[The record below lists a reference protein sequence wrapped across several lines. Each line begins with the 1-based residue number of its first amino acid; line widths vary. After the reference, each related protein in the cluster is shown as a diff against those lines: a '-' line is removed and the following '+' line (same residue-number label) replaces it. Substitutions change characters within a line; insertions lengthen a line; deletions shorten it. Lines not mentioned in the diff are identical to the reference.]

1 MDKPFRQHDDRIITV
16 TIDENGD
23 ALFLKTNVNDA
34 FLDLGEVITQ
44 RASHVEP
51 APLGERIAFHT
62 LRAIFGD
69 KGRVS
74 DWTRGWN
81 TLWRVNT
88 KPVGGPI
95 LKLLHAIPG
104 IAWPVEDNIAVWA
117 NRQDAIDAEVKFLNN
132 FFLER
137 GIQ

>member
-69 KGRVS
+69 KGKTAE
-74 DWTRGWN
+74 WTRRWN
-81 TLWRVNT
+81 TTWLVDTR
-88 KPVGGPI
+88 PVGGPI
-95 LKLLHAIPG
+95 LPEHYL
-104 IAWPVEDNIAVWA
+104 
-117 NRQDAIDAEVKFLNN
+117 NRQDAIDAEIVFLNN

-137 GIQ
+137 GVQ